1 MGKLRGGY
9 GSNLGTNNSSY
20 IDNKKISHA
29 NVNYTMSP
37 DNTTYHSI
45 LTKNHHMVDF
55 SSLSED
61 DKLKLIFD
69 TIHDTQRNTYNLLTA
84 LLVVLIIILIKIVKK
99 K

>member
-20 IDNKKISHA
+20 IDNNKISNA
-29 NVNYTMSP
+29 NVNYVMSQP
-37 DNTTYHSI
+37 NTTYHSI
-45 LTKNHHMVDF
+45 LTKNLMEDF